1 MSKENPTIE
10 ELKERVLVLES
21 DRKYFMDLAQSRL
34 ETWDKLNLDR
44 LEAENKKGLAE
55 KRAEVYKTELA
66 EMTRRNYNLICK
78 YDDLLTRWRSVMS
91 ENDELKKKLEVYES
105 TEEEEENEEET

>member
-10 ELKERVLVLES
+10 ELKERILVLES

-34 ETWDKLNLDR
+34 ETWDTLNLDR
-44 LEAENKKGLAE
+44 LEAMKKQGLAE

-78 YDDLLTRWRSVMS
+78 YDDLLTRWRDTIH
-91 ENDELKKKLEVYES
+91 ENEELKKRLEVYEGE
-105 TEEEEENEEET
+105 EEEEENEEG